1 LINYYKSRRK
11 RKNERVRADRLGTCT
26 VVHTSCRWCFAWSY
40 FERVVWWIVRRNNMV
55 IEMKRCMVNI
65 GVHGHHGS
73 ISSTVEDPCCT
84 NRTGKRPSKGQL

>member
-1 LINYYKSRRK
+1 
-11 RKNERVRADRLGTCT
+11 
-26 VVHTSCRWCFAWSY
+26 
-40 FERVVWWIVRRNNMV
+40 MV

-84 NRTGKRPSKGQL
+84 NRTGKRPSKGQLIVTLTPLHSFTS